1 MKTPVYTN
9 TNDTSPQNRPDFQHL
24 METLEAF
31 EKLDY
36 DINRK
41 NLNSFNSQDL
51 EARIL
56 SNRDR
61 YGEIINQLTSNETAV
76 ASRFR
81 PLMDAWRV
89 NYRINEGIYDSN
101 DEEDPE
107 ENLDPLLSTP
117 ECCFNDEYPY

>member
-56 SNRDR
+56 SNQDR
-61 YGEIINQLTSNETAV
+61 YGEIINQLTLNENMICARL
-76 ASRFR
+76 SK
-81 PLMDAWRV
+81 LLEAWGV
-89 NYRINEGIYDSN
+89 NYRAEKDS
-101 DEEDPE
+101 EEY
-107 ENLDPLLSTP
+107 LDPVLSTD
-117 ECCFNDEYPY
+117 EFCFNDEYPY